1 MCAIPIAARWG
12 IFVVL
17 SVGNRESREGWLCE
31 GESSRYR
38 DESCASVGAWR
49 CTWWVMSVRVHTSV
63 DSAPLFQS
71 TVVSSRNAE
80 SLRRV
85 VPDGVAGP
93 EANPLG
99 DGAVLLLRARK
110 LLLGAE

>member
-1 MCAIPIAARWG
+1 MDVRVVFIARD
-12 IFVVL
+12 VL
-17 SVGNRESREGWLCE
+17 CSESCREG
-31 GESSRYR
+31 S
-38 DESCASVGAWR
+38 GA
-49 CTWWVMSVRVHTSV
+49 
-63 DSAPLFQS
+63 
-71 TVVSSRNAE
+71 
-80 SLRRV
+80 